1 MVMQIKSE
9 KTILL
14 SQKMTFQEI
23 AISGH

>member
-14 SQKMTFQEI
+14 SQKMTFQES